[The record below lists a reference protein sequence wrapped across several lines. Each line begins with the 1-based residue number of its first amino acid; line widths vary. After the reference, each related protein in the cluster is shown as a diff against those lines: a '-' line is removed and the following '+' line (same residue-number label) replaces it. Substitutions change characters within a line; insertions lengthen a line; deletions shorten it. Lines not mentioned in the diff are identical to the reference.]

1 MILLLNS
8 DLCLLKTVS
17 RREIVMRE
25 KDRKQIEEIIGHMQC
40 PKNFKCADS
49 GFEKLC
55 SARDLGLEAFLE
67 CLDED
72 PSHCKFAIIFGDGHF
87 CQCPLRVYLAKALK
101 K

>member
-1 MILLLNS
+1 
-8 DLCLLKTVS
+8 
-17 RREIVMRE
+17 MRE
-25 KDRKQIEEIIGHMQC
+25 KEKKQIEKIVGKMQC

-49 GFEKLC
+49 GFDILC
-55 SARDLGLEAFLE
+55 KAKDIGFESFLE

-72 PSHCKFAIIFGDGHF
+72 PSHCKFAIFFGDGHF